1 MNNAVFD
8 KAMENLKKQNIRLV
22 SNKEENYLRLLKMDI
37 KIKLFVTKIF
47 DNDLVAIRKIKVIL
61 TLNKPAYV
69 EMCL

>member
-1 MNNAVFD
+1 MNNAVFG